1 MELLA
6 MIALQGVIGYTQ
18 YFTGLPEGLVAVHVL
33 GASILWI
40 AVLRVPLSH
49 RSRGLQPISEPE
61 QLVAAGREDRPTG

>member
-6 MIALQGVIGYTQ
+6 IIGLQGVIGYTQ

-33 GASILWI
+33 GSSILWI
-40 AVLRVPLSH
+40 AVLRVPFSQ
-49 RSRGLQPISEPE
+49 RRRGLPPALEPE